1 MSPHTNRRSR
11 RMKANFFANMKISR
25 KLVAVFLATSVIAMC
40 VNIFIYL
47 NLNQALEKINSVF
60 SSNISFNELSDSLNK
75 THQGLTG
82 FLETKG
88 TDDFELYYASSLDV
102 KNISRS
108 LNSNVADN
116 SIKLSERD
124 IRNMLDTYLKTAD
137 EAVTA
142 KRGRKI
148 DEYTAKYEE
157 CTRIKDYL
165 NTYIYSVNNEQFRTN
180 SETYMALVNSLRYT
194 EIMSMLIFAVASV
207 MNVLLIVIL
216 TSTIT
221 RPLTR
226 LSAKADEISQGSPEN
241 VEPLEVYSDDEV
253 GKVTRAFNEMLASI
267 KDYIARIRTQL
278 ITQSEM
284 KEKNLLMETHLK
296 DAQLKYLQSQINPHF
311 LFNTL
316 NAGAQLAMM
325 EGADRTVEYI
335 RNMADFF
342 RYNVK
347 KSSET
352 VKLSEEIE
360 LVDSYMYI
368 LNVRFAGEMLFE
380 KDIDESLL
388 NVMVPSMII
397 QPLVENSIKYGIKD
411 LEPGEGKVTLSVYR
425 EDKMC
430 CIRVS
435 DNGIGTDEEI
445 IEKIMNHEKKPS
457 ETRGVGI
464 TNVMSR
470 LDLYYNNKE
479 VFEMKSRKNEGTHVT
494 IKIPLED
501 TNV

>member
-1 MSPHTNRRSR
+1 M
-11 RMKANFFANMKISR
+11 ANFFANMKISR
-25 KLVAVFLATSVIAMC
+25 KLVAVFLATSFIAMG
-40 VNIFIYL
+40 VNVFIYL
-47 NLNQALEKINSVF
+47 NLNQALDKINSVF
-60 SSNISFNELSDSLNK
+60 ASNISLNELSDSLNK

-102 KNISRS
+102 RNMSRR
-108 LNSNVADN
+108 LNSNITDN
-116 SIKLSERD
+116 SVKLSERD
-124 IRNMLDTYLKTAD
+124 IRNMLDTYLKIAD
-137 EAVTA
+137 QAVQA
-142 KRGRKI
+142 KRGRDI
-148 DEYTAKYEE
+148 DEYTSKYNE
-157 CTRIKDYL
+157 CTKIKDYL
-165 NTYIYSVNNEQFRTN
+165 NTYIYSVNNDQFKTN

-194 EIMSMLIFAVASV
+194 EVMSVLIFVVASV

-241 VEPLEVYSDDEV
+241 VEPLAVYSDDEV

-278 ITQSEM
+278 ITESEM

-347 KSSET
+347 KNSEN

-360 LVDSYMYI
+360 LVDSYIYI
-368 LNVRFAGEMLFE
+368 LNVRFAGEIIYWFTVPVTVGS
-380 KDIDESLL
+380 SL
-388 NVMVPSMII
+388 
-397 QPLVENSIKYGIKD
+397 
-411 LEPGEGKVTLSVYR
+411 TL
-425 EDKMC
+425 
-430 CIRVS
+430 
-435 DNGIGTDEEI
+435 
-445 IEKIMNHEKKPS
+445 
-457 ETRGVGI
+457 
-464 TNVMSR
+464 
-470 LDLYYNNKE
+470 NNKE
-479 VFEMKSRKNEGTHVT
+479 TRERQRNHHHARLRKFTLRHARQS
-494 IKIPLED
+494 PH
-501 TNV
+501 

>member
-1 MSPHTNRRSR
+1 
-11 RMKANFFANMKISR
+11 MKANFFANMKISR
-25 KLVAVFLATSVIAMC
+25 KLVAVFLATSVIAMG
-40 VNIFIYL
+40 VNIFIYF
-47 NLNQALEKINSVF
+47 NLNQALNKINSVF
-60 SSNISFNELSDSLNK
+60 ASNISLNELSDGLNK

-82 FLETKG
+82 YLETKG
-88 TDDFELYYASSLDV
+88 TDDLELYFASYQNV
-102 KNISRS
+102 KVMMRQ
-108 LNSNVADN
+108 LNSNITDSNV
-116 SIKLSERD
+116 KLSERD

-137 EAVTA
+137 EAVQA
-142 KRGRKI
+142 KRGRNI
-148 DEYTAKYEE
+148 DEYTAKYNE
-157 CTRIKDYL
+157 CTKIKDYL

-180 SETYMALVNSLRYT
+180 SENYMALVNSLRYT
-194 EIMSMLIFAVASV
+194 EIMSVLIFAVASV
-207 MNVLLIVIL
+207 MNILLIIIL

-241 VEPLEVYSDDEV
+241 VEPLEVYSEDEV

-352 VKLSEEIE
+352 VKLPERKICRGDTFREGHRRESFECYGSVNDHPASGRE
-360 LVDSYMYI
+360 L
-368 LNVRFAGEMLFE
+368 NQVRHQGSGARRRKSNAFRL
-380 KDIDESLL
+380 
-388 NVMVPSMII
+388 P
-397 QPLVENSIKYGIKD
+397 
-411 LEPGEGKVTLSVYR
+411 
-425 EDKMC
+425 
-430 CIRVS
+430 
-435 DNGIGTDEEI
+435 
-445 IEKIMNHEKKPS
+445 
-457 ETRGVGI
+457 RGQDV
-464 TNVMSR
+464 
-470 LDLYYNNKE
+470 LYP
-479 VFEMKSRKNEGTHVT
+479 RKR
-494 IKIPLED
+494 
-501 TNV
+501 

>member
-1 MSPHTNRRSR
+1 
-11 RMKANFFANMKISR
+11 MKANFFANMKISR
-25 KLVAVFLATSVIAMC
+25 KLVAVFLATSVIAMG
-40 VNIFIYL
+40 VNIFIYF
-47 NLNQALEKINSVF
+47 NLNQALNKINSVF
-60 SSNISFNELSDSLNK
+60 ASNISLNELSDGLNK

-82 FLETKG
+82 YLETKG
-88 TDDFELYYASSLDV
+88 TDDLELYFASYQNV
-102 KNISRS
+102 KVMMRQ
-108 LNSNVADN
+108 LNSNITDSNV
-116 SIKLSERD
+116 KLSERD

-137 EAVTA
+137 EAVQA
-142 KRGRKI
+142 KRGRNI
-148 DEYTAKYEE
+148 DEYTAKYNE
-157 CTRIKDYL
+157 CTKIKDYL

-180 SETYMALVNSLRYT
+180 SENYMALVNSLRYT
-194 EIMSMLIFAVASV
+194 EIMSVLIFAVASV
-207 MNVLLIVIL
+207 MNILLIIIL

-241 VEPLEVYSDDEV
+241 VEPLEVYSEDEV

-278 ITQSEM
+278 I
-284 KEKNLLMETHLK
+284 
-296 DAQLKYLQSQINPHF
+296 
-311 LFNTL
+311 L

-368 LNVRFAGEMLFE
+368 LNVRYAGEILFE

-445 IEKIMNHEKKPS
+445 IEKIMNHEKRPS

-464 TNVMSR
+464 TNVMAR

-494 IKIPLED
+494 IKIPLEGE
-501 TNV
+501 NV

>member
-1 MSPHTNRRSR
+1 
-11 RMKANFFANMKISR
+11 MKLMANFFANMKISR
-25 KLVAVFLATSVIAMC
+25 KLVAVFLATSIIAMG
-40 VNIFIYL
+40 VNVFIYV
-47 NLNQALEKINSVF
+47 NLNMALDKINTVF
-60 SSNISFNELSDSLNK
+60 SSNISLNELSDNLNEM
-75 THQGLTG
+75 HSGLTG

-88 TDDFELYYASSLDV
+88 TDDLELYFAASQKMRTLMIDLND
-102 KNISRS
+102 NIT
-108 LNSNVADN
+108 DN
-116 SIKLSERD
+116 SVKLSERD
-124 IRNMLDTYLKTAD
+124 IRNMLETYLEISD
-137 EAVTA
+137 GAVTA
-142 KRGRKI
+142 KRGRNI
-148 DEYTAKYEE
+148 DEYTAKYNE
-157 CTRIKDYL
+157 CTKIRDYL
-165 NTYIYSVNNEQFRTN
+165 NTYIYSINNEQFRTN
-180 SETYMALVNSLRYT
+180 SNNYMALVNSLKLT

-207 MNVLLIVIL
+207 MNVLLIIIL
-216 TSTIT
+216 TNTIT

-226 LSAKADEISQGSPEN
+226 LSAKADEISAGNPEN
-241 VEPLEVYSDDEV
+241 VEPLEVFSEDEV
-253 GKVTRAFNEMLASI
+253 GKVTRAFNEMLSSI

-347 KSSET
+347 KNSEN

-360 LVDSYMYI
+360 LVDSYIYI
-368 LNVRFAGEMLFE
+368 LNVRFAGEIIFE

-388 NVMVPSMII
+388 DVMVPSMII

-411 LEPGEGKVTLSVYR
+411 VEPGEGKITLAVYR
-425 EDKMC
+425 EGDNC

-435 DNGIGTDEEI
+435 DNGIGTDEDI
-445 IEKIMNHEKKPS
+445 IEKIMSNEKKPS

-464 TNVMSR
+464 TNVMER

-479 VFEMKSRKNEGTHVT
+479 VFEIKSKKNEGTHVT
-494 IKIPLED
+494 IKIPMEAG
-501 TNV
+501 NV

>member
-1 MSPHTNRRSR
+1 
-11 RMKANFFANMKISR
+11 MKLDKFLSNMKISR

-40 VNIFIYL
+40 VNLFIYI
-47 NLNQALEKINSVF
+47 NLNQALDKINSVF
-60 SSNISFNELSDSLNK
+60 SSNISLNELSDSLNQ

-82 FLETKG
+82 YLETKG
-88 TDDFELYYASSLDV
+88 TDDLELYFASYLNV
-102 KNISRS
+102 KQMMRL
-108 LNSNVADN
+108 LNSNVTDN
-116 SIKLSERD
+116 NVKLAERD
-124 IRNMLDTYLKTAD
+124 IREMLDTYLKTAD
-137 EAVTA
+137 EAVQA
-142 KRGRKI
+142 KRGRNI
-148 DEYTAKYEE
+148 DEYTAKYNE

-180 SETYMALVNSLRYT
+180 SENYMALVNSLRYT

-207 MNVLLIVIL
+207 MNVLLIIIL

-226 LSAKADEISQGSPEN
+226 LSSKAEEIISAGSPEN
-241 VEPLEVYSDDEV
+241 IEPLEVRSGDEV
-253 GKVTRAFNEMLASI
+253 GKVTMAFNEMLASI

>member
-1 MSPHTNRRSR
+1 MAS
-11 RMKANFFANMKISR
+11 NFFANMKISR
-25 KLVAVFLATSVIAMC
+25 KLVAVFLVTSVIAMG
-40 VNIFIYL
+40 VNIFVYV
-47 NLNQALEKINSVF
+47 NLNQALDKINTVF
-60 SSNISFNELSDSLNK
+60 SSNISLNQLSDNLNQI
-75 THQGLTG
+75 HQGLTG
-82 FLETKG
+82 YLETKG
-88 TDDFELYYASSLDV
+88 TDDLELYYASTQEMRVLMND
-102 KNISRS
+102 
-108 LNSNVADN
+108 LDN
-116 SIKLSERD
+116 SVTDNNSKLAERD
-124 IRNMLDTYLKTAD
+124 IRNMLETYLVTAD
-137 EAVTA
+137 EAIQA
-142 KRGRKI
+142 KRGRNI
-148 DEYTAKYEE
+148 DEYTAKYNE
-157 CTRIKDYL
+157 CTKIKDYL

-180 SETYMALVNSLRYT
+180 SNNYNALVNSLRYT
-194 EIMSMLIFAVASV
+194 EIMSMLIFTVASV
-207 MNVLLIVIL
+207 MNILLIIIL
-216 TSTIT
+216 TNTIT

-226 LSAKADEISQGSPEN
+226 LSAKAEEISLGNPEN
-241 VEPLEVYSDDEV
+241 VEPLEVISDDEV
-253 GKVTRAFNEMLASI
+253 GKVTKAFNEMLASI

-347 KSSET
+347 KNSET

-368 LNVRFAGEMLFE
+368 LNVRFAGEIVFE
-380 KDIDESLL
+380 KDIDENLL
-388 NVMVPSMII
+388 DVTVPSMII

-411 LEPGEGKVTLSVYR
+411 LEPGEGRITLAVYR
-425 EDKMC
+425 EGDNC

-445 IEKIMNHEKKPS
+445 IEKIMSNEKKPS

-479 VFEMKSRKNEGTHVT
+479 VFEIKSKKNEGTHVT
-494 IKIPLED
+494 IKIPMEEG
-501 TNV
+501 NV

>member
-1 MSPHTNRRSR
+1 
-11 RMKANFFANMKISR
+11 MKLDKFFSNMKISR

-40 VNIFIYL
+40 VNLFIYI
-47 NLNQALEKINSVF
+47 NLNQALDKINSVF
-60 SSNISFNELSDSLNK
+60 SSNISLNELSDSLNQ

-82 FLETKG
+82 YLETKG
-88 TDDFELYYASSLDV
+88 TDDLELYFASYLNV
-102 KNISRS
+102 KQMMRL
-108 LNSNVADN
+108 LNSNVTDN
-116 SIKLSERD
+116 NVKLAERD
-124 IRNMLDTYLKTAD
+124 IGNMLDTYLKTAD
-137 EAVTA
+137 EAVQA
-142 KRGRKI
+142 KRGRNI
-148 DEYTAKYEE
+148 DEYTAKYNE

-180 SETYMALVNSLRYT
+180 SENYMALVNSLRYT

-207 MNVLLIVIL
+207 MNVLLIIIL

-226 LSAKADEISQGSPEN
+226 LSSKAEEIISAGSPEN
-241 VEPLEVYSDDEV
+241 IEPLEVRSGDEV
-253 GKVTRAFNEMLASI
+253 GKVTMAFNEMLASI

-368 LNVRFAGEMLFE
+368 LNVRYAGEMLFE

-425 EDKMC
+425 EDGFA

>member
-1 MSPHTNRRSR
+1 
-11 RMKANFFANMKISR
+11 MKANFFANMKISR

-47 NLNQALEKINSVF
+47 NLNQALEKINTVF

-368 LNVRFAGEMLFE
+368 LNVRYAGEMLFE

-430 CIRVS
+430 CI
-435 DNGIGTDEEI
+435 
-445 IEKIMNHEKKPS
+445 
-457 ETRGVGI
+457 
-464 TNVMSR
+464 
-470 LDLYYNNKE
+470 
-479 VFEMKSRKNEGTHVT
+479 
-494 IKIPLED
+494 
-501 TNV
+501 

>member
-1 MSPHTNRRSR
+1 MRVD
-11 RMKANFFANMKISR
+11 KFFSNIKISR

-40 VNIFIYL
+40 VNLFIYI
-47 NLNQALEKINSVF
+47 NLNQALDKINSVF
-60 SSNISFNELSDSLNK
+60 SSNISLNELSDNLNK

-82 FLETKG
+82 YLETKG
-88 TDDFELYYASSLDV
+88 TDDLELYFASYQNV
-102 KNISRS
+102 KQMMKL
-108 LNSNVADN
+108 LNSNVTDN
-116 SIKLSERD
+116 NVKLAERD
-124 IRNMLDTYLKTAD
+124 IGKMLDTYLKTAD
-137 EAVTA
+137 EAVQA
-142 KRGRKI
+142 KRGRNI
-148 DEYTAKYEE
+148 DEYTAKYNE

-180 SETYMALVNSLRYT
+180 SENYMALVNSLRYT

-207 MNVLLIVIL
+207 MNVLLIIIL

-226 LSAKADEISQGSPEN
+226 LSAKAEEIISAGSPEN
-241 VEPLEVYSDDEV
+241 IEPLEVRSGDEV
-253 GKVTRAFNEMLASI
+253 GKVTMAFNEMLASI

-380 KDIDESLL
+380 KDIDKSLL

-425 EDKMC
+425 EDGYA

>member
-1 MSPHTNRRSR
+1 MK
-11 RMKANFFANMKISR
+11 MKANFFANMKISR
-25 KLVAVFLATSVIAMC
+25 KLVAVFLVTSVIAMC
-40 VNIFIYL
+40 VNIFVYI
-47 NLNQALEKINSVF
+47 NLNQALDKINTVF
-60 SSNISFNELSDSLNK
+60 SSNISLNELSDNLNEM
-75 THQGLTG
+75 HNGLTG

-88 TDDFELYYASSLDV
+88 TDDLELYFASSQKMNIMMKDLNNTVTDNNV
-102 KNISRS
+102 K
-108 LNSNVADN
+108 LA
-116 SIKLSERD
+116 ERD

-137 EAVTA
+137 EAVQA
-142 KRGRKI
+142 KRGRNI
-148 DEYTAKYEE
+148 DEYTSKYNE
-157 CTRIKDYL
+157 CCKIRDYL

-180 SETYMALVNSLRYT
+180 SNNYSALVNSLRYT
-194 EIMSMLIFAVASV
+194 EIISMLIFAVASV

-216 TSTIT
+216 TNTIT

-226 LSAKADEISQGSPEN
+226 LSSKAVEISSGNPEN
-241 VEPLEVYSDDEV
+241 VEPLEVISDDEV
-253 GKVTRAFNEMLASI
+253 GKVTTAFNEMLASI

-325 EGADRTVEYI
+325 EGADRTAEYI

-347 KSSET
+347 KNSET

-360 LVDSYMYI
+360 LVDAYIYI
-368 LNVRFAGEMLFE
+368 LNVRFSGEIIFE

-388 NVMVPSMII
+388 TVMVPSMII

-411 LEPGEGKVTLSVYR
+411 VEPGEGKITLSVYR
-425 EDKMC
+425 EGDNC

-435 DNGIGTDEEI
+435 DNGIGTDEDI
-445 IEKIMNHEKKPS
+445 IEKIMSNEKKPS

-464 TNVMSR
+464 TNVMER
-470 LDLYYNNKE
+470 LDLHYNNRE
-479 VFEMKSRKNEGTHVT
+479 VFEIKSKKNEGTHVT
-494 IKIPLED
+494 IKIPLEAG
-501 TNV
+501 NV

>member
-1 MSPHTNRRSR
+1 
-11 RMKANFFANMKISR
+11 
-25 KLVAVFLATSVIAMC
+25 MC
-40 VNIFIYL
+40 VNLFIYI
-47 NLNQALEKINSVF
+47 NLNQALDKINSVF
-60 SSNISFNELSDSLNK
+60 SSNISLNELSDSLNQ

-82 FLETKG
+82 YLETKG
-88 TDDFELYYASSLDV
+88 TDDLELYFASYLNV
-102 KNISRS
+102 KQMMRL
-108 LNSNVADN
+108 LNSNVTDN
-116 SIKLSERD
+116 NVKLAERD
-124 IRNMLDTYLKTAD
+124 IREMLDTYLKTAD
-137 EAVTA
+137 EAVQA
-142 KRGRKI
+142 KRGRNI
-148 DEYTAKYEE
+148 DEYTAKYNE

-180 SETYMALVNSLRYT
+180 SENYMALVNSLRYT

-207 MNVLLIVIL
+207 MNVLLIIIL

-226 LSAKADEISQGSPEN
+226 LSSKAEEIISAGSPEN
-241 VEPLEVYSDDEV
+241 IEPLEVRSGDEV
-253 GKVTRAFNEMLASI
+253 GKVTMAFNEMLASI

-425 EDKMC
+425 EDGFA

>member
-1 MSPHTNRRSR
+1 
-11 RMKANFFANMKISR
+11 MKLDKFLSNMKISR

-40 VNIFIYL
+40 VNLFIYI
-47 NLNQALEKINSVF
+47 NLNQALDKINSVF
-60 SSNISFNELSDSLNK
+60 SSNISLNELSDSLNQ

-82 FLETKG
+82 YLETKG
-88 TDDFELYYASSLDV
+88 TDDLELYFASYLNV
-102 KNISRS
+102 KQMMRL
-108 LNSNVADN
+108 LNSNVTDN
-116 SIKLSERD
+116 NVKLAERD
-124 IRNMLDTYLKTAD
+124 IREMLDTYLKTAD
-137 EAVTA
+137 EAVQA
-142 KRGRKI
+142 KRGRNI
-148 DEYTAKYEE
+148 DEYTAKYNE

-180 SETYMALVNSLRYT
+180 SENYMALVNSLRYT

-207 MNVLLIVIL
+207 MNVLLIIIL

-226 LSAKADEISQGSPEN
+226 LSSKAEEIISAGSPEN
-241 VEPLEVYSDDEV
+241 IEPLEVRSGDEV
-253 GKVTRAFNEMLASI
+253 GKVTMAFNEMLASI

-425 EDKMC
+425 ENNMC

>member
-1 MSPHTNRRSR
+1 
-11 RMKANFFANMKISR
+11 MKANFFANMKISR
-25 KLVAVFLATSVIAMC
+25 KLVAVFLATSVIAMG
-40 VNIFIYL
+40 VNIFIYF
-47 NLNQALEKINSVF
+47 NLNQALNKINSVF
-60 SSNISFNELSDSLNK
+60 ASNISLNELSDGLNK

-82 FLETKG
+82 YLETKG
-88 TDDFELYYASSLDV
+88 TDDLELYFASYQNV
-102 KNISRS
+102 KVMMRQ
-108 LNSNVADN
+108 LNSNITDSNV
-116 SIKLSERD
+116 KLSERD

-137 EAVTA
+137 EAVQA
-142 KRGRKI
+142 KRGRNI
-148 DEYTAKYEE
+148 DEYTAKYNE
-157 CTRIKDYL
+157 CTKIKDYL

-180 SETYMALVNSLRYT
+180 SENYMALVNSLRYT
-194 EIMSMLIFAVASV
+194 EIMSVLIFAVASV
-207 MNVLLIVIL
+207 MNILLIIIL

-241 VEPLEVYSDDEV
+241 VEPLEVYSEDEV

-360 LVDSYMYI
+360 LVDSYIYI
-368 LNVRFAGEMLFE
+368 LNVRFAGDILFE
-380 KDIDESLL
+380 KEIDESLL
-388 NVMVPSMII
+388 GVMVPSMII

-411 LEPGEGKVTLSVYR
+411 VEPGEGKITLSVYR
-425 EDKMC
+425 EGDNC

-435 DNGIGTDEEI
+435 DNGIGTDEDI
-445 IEKIMNHEKKPS
+445 IEKIMSNEKKPS

-464 TNVMSR
+464 TNVMER
-470 LDLYYNNKE
+470 LDLHYNNRE
-479 VFEMKSRKNEGTHVT
+479 VFEIKSKKNEGTQVT
-494 IKIPLED
+494 IKIPLEAG
-501 TNV
+501 NV

>member
-1 MSPHTNRRSR
+1 
-11 RMKANFFANMKISR
+11 MKLDKFLSNMKISR

-40 VNIFIYL
+40 VNLFIYI
-47 NLNQALEKINSVF
+47 NLNQALGKINSVF
-60 SSNISFNELSDSLNK
+60 SSNISLNELSDSLNQ

-82 FLETKG
+82 YLETKG
-88 TDDFELYYASSLDV
+88 TDDLELYFASYLNV
-102 KNISRS
+102 KQMMRL
-108 LNSNVADN
+108 LNSNVTDN
-116 SIKLSERD
+116 NVKLAERD
-124 IRNMLDTYLKTAD
+124 IREMLDTYLKTAD
-137 EAVTA
+137 EAVQA
-142 KRGRKI
+142 KRGRNI
-148 DEYTAKYEE
+148 DEYTAKYNE

-180 SETYMALVNSLRYT
+180 SENYMALVNSLRYT

-207 MNVLLIVIL
+207 MNVLLIIIL

-226 LSAKADEISQGSPEN
+226 LSSKAEEIISAGSPEN
-241 VEPLEVYSDDEV
+241 IEPLEVRSGDEV
-253 GKVTRAFNEMLASI
+253 GKVTMAFNEMLASI

-425 EDKMC
+425 EDGFA

>member
-1 MSPHTNRRSR
+1 
-11 RMKANFFANMKISR
+11 
-25 KLVAVFLATSVIAMC
+25 
-40 VNIFIYL
+40 
-47 NLNQALEKINSVF
+47 
-60 SSNISFNELSDSLNK
+60 
-75 THQGLTG
+75 
-82 FLETKG
+82 
-88 TDDFELYYASSLDV
+88 
-102 KNISRS
+102 
-108 LNSNVADN
+108 
-116 SIKLSERD
+116 
-124 IRNMLDTYLKTAD
+124 MLDTYLKTAD
-137 EAVTA
+137 EAVQA
-142 KRGRKI
+142 KRGRNI
-148 DEYTAKYEE
+148 DEYTAKYNE

-180 SETYMALVNSLRYT
+180 SENYMALVNSLRYT

-207 MNVLLIVIL
+207 MNVLLIIIL

-226 LSAKADEISQGSPEN
+226 LSAKAEEIISAGSPEN
-241 VEPLEVYSDDEV
+241 IEPLEVRSGDEV
-253 GKVTRAFNEMLASI
+253 GKVTMAFNEMLASI

-368 LNVRFAGEMLFE
+368 LNVRYAGEMLFE

-425 EDKMC
+425 EDGFA

>member
-1 MSPHTNRRSR
+1 
-11 RMKANFFANMKISR
+11 MKANFFANMKISR
-25 KLVAVFLATSVIAMC
+25 KLVAVFLATSVT
-40 VNIFIYL
+40 
-47 NLNQALEKINSVF
+47 
-60 SSNISFNELSDSLNK
+60 DGLNK

-82 FLETKG
+82 YLETKG
-88 TDDFELYYASSLDV
+88 TDDLELYFASYQNV
-102 KNISRS
+102 KVMMRQ
-108 LNSNVADN
+108 LNSNITDSNV
-116 SIKLSERD
+116 KLSERD

-137 EAVTA
+137 EAVQA
-142 KRGRKI
+142 KRGRNI
-148 DEYTAKYEE
+148 DEYTAKYNE
-157 CTRIKDYL
+157 CTKIKDYL

-180 SETYMALVNSLRYT
+180 SENYMALVNSLRYT
-194 EIMSMLIFAVASV
+194 EIMSVLIFAVASV
-207 MNVLLIVIL
+207 MNILLIIIL

-241 VEPLEVYSDDEV
+241 VEPLEVYSEDEV

-368 LNVRFAGEMLFE
+368 LNVRYAGEILFE

-445 IEKIMNHEKKPS
+445 IEKIMNHEKRPS

-464 TNVMSR
+464 TNVMAR

-494 IKIPLED
+494 IKIPLEGE
-501 TNV
+501 NV

>member
-1 MSPHTNRRSR
+1 
-11 RMKANFFANMKISR
+11 MKANFFANMKISR
-25 KLVAVFLATSVIAMC
+25 KLVAVFLATSVIAMG
-40 VNIFIYL
+40 VNIFIYF
-47 NLNQALEKINSVF
+47 NLNQALNKINSVF
-60 SSNISFNELSDSLNK
+60 ASNISLNELSDGLNK

-82 FLETKG
+82 YLETKG
-88 TDDFELYYASSLDV
+88 TDDLELYFASYQNV
-102 KNISRS
+102 KVMMRQ
-108 LNSNVADN
+108 LNSNITDSNV
-116 SIKLSERD
+116 KLSERD

-137 EAVTA
+137 EAVQA
-142 KRGRKI
+142 KRGRNI
-148 DEYTAKYEE
+148 DEYTAKYNE
-157 CTRIKDYL
+157 CTKIKDYL

-180 SETYMALVNSLRYT
+180 SENYMALVNSLRYT
-194 EIMSMLIFAVASV
+194 EIMSVLIFAVASV
-207 MNVLLIVIL
+207 MNILLIIIL

-241 VEPLEVYSDDEV
+241 VEPLEVYSEDEV

-368 LNVRFAGEMLFE
+368 LNVRYAGDILFE

-430 CIRVS
+430 CIRGS

-445 IEKIMNHEKKPS
+445 IEKIMNHEKRPS

-464 TNVMSR
+464 TNVMAR

-494 IKIPLED
+494 IKIPLEGE
-501 TNV
+501 NV

>member
-1 MSPHTNRRSR
+1 
-11 RMKANFFANMKISR
+11 MKANFFANMKISR
-25 KLVAVFLATSVIAMC
+25 KLVAVFLVTSVIAMG
-40 VNIFIYL
+40 VNIFIYF
-47 NLNQALEKINSVF
+47 NLNKALEKINSVF
-60 SSNISFNELSDSLNK
+60 ASNISLNELSDNLNRIH
-75 THQGLTG
+75 TGLTG
-82 FLETKG
+82 YLETKG
-88 TDDFELYYASSLDV
+88 TDDLQVYYSATQSMNVLM
-102 KNISRS
+102 NG
-108 LNSNVADN
+108 LNNTVTDN

-124 IRNMLDTYLKTAD
+124 IRNMLETYLKTAD
-137 EAVTA
+137 EAILA
-142 KRGRKI
+142 KRGRNI
-148 DEYTAKYEE
+148 DEYTAKYNE
-157 CTRIKDYL
+157 CSKIKDYL

-180 SETYMALVNSLRYT
+180 SENYMALVNSLQYT
-194 EIMSMLIFAVASV
+194 EVMSVLIFAVASV
-207 MNVLLIVIL
+207 MNILLIIIL
-216 TSTIT
+216 TNTIT

-226 LSAKADEISQGSPEN
+226 LSAKAEEISQGSPEN
-241 VEPLEVYSDDEV
+241 VEPLEVIADDEV

-368 LNVRFAGEMLFE
+368 LNVRFAGEILFE
-380 KDIDESLL
+380 KDIDEELL

-435 DNGIGTDEEI
+435 ENGIGTD
-445 IEKIMNHEKKPS
+445 
-457 ETRGVGI
+457 
-464 TNVMSR
+464 
-470 LDLYYNNKE
+470 
-479 VFEMKSRKNEGTHVT
+479 
-494 IKIPLED
+494 
-501 TNV
+501 

>member
-1 MSPHTNRRSR
+1 MAA
-11 RMKANFFANMKISR
+11 ANFFANMKISR
-25 KLVAVFLATSVIAMC
+25 KLVAVFLVTSVIAMG
-40 VNIFIYL
+40 VNIFIYV
-47 NLNQALEKINSVF
+47 NLNQALDKINTVF
-60 SSNISFNELSDSLNK
+60 SSNISLNQLTDNLNEI
-75 THQGLTG
+75 HQGLTG
-82 FLETKG
+82 YLETKG
-88 TDDFELYYASSLDV
+88 TDDLELYYASSQSMRLMMND
-102 KNISRS
+102 
-108 LNSNVADN
+108 LNSDVTDNNV
-116 SIKLSERD
+116 KLAERD
-124 IRNMLDTYLKTAD
+124 IRNMIDTYLKTAD
-137 EAVTA
+137 EAVQA
-142 KRGRKI
+142 KRGRNI
-148 DEYTAKYEE
+148 DEYTAKYNE
-157 CTRIKDYL
+157 CTKIKDYL

-180 SETYMALVNSLRYT
+180 SENYNALVNSLRYT
-194 EIMSMLIFAVASV
+194 EIMSMLIFLVASV
-207 MNVLLIVIL
+207 MNILLLIIL
-216 TSTIT
+216 TNTIT

-226 LSAKADEISQGSPEN
+226 LSAKAEEISHGNPED
-241 VEPLEVYSDDEV
+241 VEPLEVISDDEV
-253 GKVTRAFNEMLASI
+253 GKVTRAFNGMLASI

-347 KSSET
+347 KNSET

-368 LNVRFAGEMLFE
+368 LNVRFAGEIVFE

-388 NVMVPSMII
+388 DVTVPSMII

-411 LEPGEGKVTLSVYR
+411 LEPGEGKITLAVYR
-425 EDKMC
+425 EGDNC

-435 DNGIGTDEEI
+435 DNGIGTDEDI
-445 IEKIMNHEKKPS
+445 IEKIMSNEKKPS

-464 TNVMSR
+464 TNVMER
-470 LDLYYNNKE
+470 LDLHYNNRE
-479 VFEMKSRKNEGTHVT
+479 VFEIKSKKNEGTHVT
-494 IKIPLED
+494 IKIPMEAG
-501 TNV
+501 NV

>member
-1 MSPHTNRRSR
+1 
-11 RMKANFFANMKISR
+11 MKADFFANMKISR
-25 KLVAVFLATSVIAMC
+25 KLVAVFLATSIIAMG

-60 SSNISFNELSDSLNK
+60 SSNISLNELSDSLNK

-88 TDDFELYYASSLDV
+88 TDDFELYFASSMEV
-102 KNISRS
+102 ERMSRRLS
-108 LNSNVADN
+108 SNVTDN
-116 SIKLSERD
+116 SMKLSERD
-124 IRNMLDTYLKTAD
+124 ISNMLDTYLKTAD

-157 CTRIKDYL
+157 CSKIRDYL

-180 SETYMALVNSLRYT
+180 SETYTALVNSLRYT
-194 EIMSMLIFAVASV
+194 ELMSMLIFAVASV
-207 MNVLLIVIL
+207 MNVLLIIVL
-216 TSTIT
+216 TNTIT

-226 LSAKADEISQGSPEN
+226 LSAKAEEISNGNPED

-253 GKVTRAFNEMLASI
+253 GKVTKAFNGMLGSI

-352 VKLSEEIE
+352 VKLSEELE

-368 LNVRFAGEMLFE
+368 LNVRFAGEIIFE

-388 NVMVPSMII
+388 NVTVPSMII

-411 LEPGEGKVTLSVYR
+411 LEPGEGKITLSVFR
-425 EDKMC
+425 EGNCC